1 MELYPL
7 ATIPVY
13 RHYIWGGQRLHT
25 LLGKPLDA
33 TGRLAESWEVADEA
47 RVANGPL
54 QGQTL
59 RAVDE
64 AGGGALV
71 GDGPPYPQAR
81 LPLLIK
87 LSNAE
92 DNLSVQVHPDDDY
105 AQRLSP
111 ELGYPGKAEMYYIIA
126 ADPGAGIYYGL
137 RPGVTLEQ
145 FQQAVEFDEAAVPDL
160 LGFVPVQAGDVLY
173 SPARTIH
180 AIGKGIVYCEIQQN
194 SDITYRLYDWG
205 RVGDD
210 GRPRPRHLPQA
221 MACGQVACNP
231 LPKITPLV
239 AQDTPDARRTILAA
253 GPHFVTELLE
263 GRAPQ
268 PLARAR
274 RALQT
279 VTVLDGEVTIRH
291 AGPGEATLA
300 RGDSAA
306 IPAAL
311 REVRVAP
318 RGSARLLLAYL
329 PNLLADVG
337 TPLRAA
343 GYTAAQIAAL
353 GGDPQGGPLFDVLE
367 RNPA

>member
-1 MELYPL
+1 
-7 ATIPVY
+7 
-13 RHYIWGGQRLHT
+13 
-25 LLGKPLDA
+25 LGKPLGEG
-33 TGRLAESWEVADEA
+33 GRLAESWEVADAA

-54 QGQTL
+54 AGQTL

-71 GDGPPYPQAR
+71 GDGPRYPQAR
-81 LPLLIK
+81 VPLLIK

-92 DNLSVQVHPDDDY
+92 DTLSVQVHPDDEY
-105 AQRLSP
+105 AQHLSP
-111 ELGYPGKAEMYYIIA
+111 DLGYPGKSEMYYIIA

-145 FQQAVEFDEAAVPDL
+145 FWRAVEAEVGVPDL

-194 SDITYRLYDWG
+194 SDLTYRLYDWG

-210 GRPRPRHLPQA
+210 GKPRPRHLVQA
-221 MACGQVACNP
+221 MACSEEECNP

-239 AQDTPDARRTILAA
+239 AHDAPDGRRTILAA
-253 GPHFVTELLE
+253 APHFVTELLE
-263 GRAPQ
+263 GSAPQ
-268 PLARAR
+268 PLGRAR

-291 AGPGEATLA
+291 AGPGEAVLG

-306 IPAAL
+306 IPATL
-311 REVRVAP
+311 RETQVEP
-318 RGSARLLLAYL
+318 RGPARLLLAYL
-329 PNLLADVG
+329 PDLQADVVQ
-337 TPLRAA
+337 PLRAA
-343 GYTAAQIAAL
+343 GYPDAPIAAL
-353 GGDPQGGPLFDVLE
+353 GGNPKAGPLLDALE
-367 RNPA
+367 RNPR

>member
-7 ATIPVY
+7 ATTPVY

-25 LLGKPLDA
+25 LLGKPLGEG
-33 TGRLAESWEVADEA
+33 GRLAESWEVADEA
-47 RVANGPL
+47 LVADGPL

-59 RAVDE
+59 REVDE
-64 AGGGALV
+64 ASGGALV
-71 GDGPPYPQAR
+71 GDGPRYPQGR

-92 DNLSVQVHPDDDY
+92 DNLSVQVHPDDED

-111 ELGYPGKAEMYYIIA
+111 DLGYPGKSEMYYIIA

-145 FQQAVEFDEAAVPDL
+145 FRQAVEAEAAVPDL
-160 LGFVPVQAGDVLY
+160 LGFVAVQAGDVLY

-210 GRPRPRHLPQA
+210 GKPRPRHLDQA
-221 MACGQVACNP
+221 MACSQDDCNP

-239 AQDTPDARRTILAA
+239 AHDAPDARRTILAA
-253 GPHFVTELLE
+253 SPHFVTELLE
-263 GRAPQ
+263 GSAPQ
-268 PLARAR
+268 PLARTR

-291 AGPGEATLA
+291 AGPGEANLA

-306 IPAAL
+306 IPAVLQEA
-311 REVRVAP
+311 RVEP
-318 RGSARLLLAYL
+318 HGPSRLLLAYL
-329 PNLLADVG
+329 PDLQADVV

-343 GYTAAQIAAL
+343 GYTDAQIAAL
-353 GGDPQGGPLFDVLE
+353 GGNPDAGPLFEAIE
-367 RNPA
+367 RNPR